1 METIAIYWGAFNPP
15 TLAHAQ
21 AVQEVLKRKAASHI
35 ILSPSGEREDKNFWI
50 PHMNR
55 KKLIHI
61 FLELLKKD
69 GLSVSLDT
77 HFFEGNNGWHTTTT
91 AEEVY
96 FRKKLW
102 FSPAFIFGSDVAKNI
117 PWWSNNEGKFIEERL
132 RKIFIMRP
140 WEHFDFI
147 ANGFKEYT
155 LLDIPDMLDISSSLA
170 REMVARKRSVNGI
183 LFPEISAEIKE
194 NDLYR

>member
-1 METIAIYWGAFNPP
+1 MEHIAIYWGAFNPP

-21 AVQEVLKRKAASHI
+21 VVQEVLKRKAASHI
-35 ILSPSGEREDKNFWI
+35 ILSPSWEREDKNFWI

-77 HFFEGNNGWHTTTT
+77 HFFEGKNGWNTTT
-91 AEEVY
+91 AAEEAY
-96 FRKKLW
+96 FREKLW
-102 FSPAFIFGSDVAKNI
+102 FSPAFIFGSDVAKNM

-132 RKIFIMRP
+132 KKIFIKRP

-147 ANGFKEYT
+147 ANGFREYT

-170 REMVARKRSVNGI
+170 REMIAGKRSVNGI
-183 LFPEISAEIKE
+183 LFPEISAEIE
-194 NDLYR
+194 RANLYI